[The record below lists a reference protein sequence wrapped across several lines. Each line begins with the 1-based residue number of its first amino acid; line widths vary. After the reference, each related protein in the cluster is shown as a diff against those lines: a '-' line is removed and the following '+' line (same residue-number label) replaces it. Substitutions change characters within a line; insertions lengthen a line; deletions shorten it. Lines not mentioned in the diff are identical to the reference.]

1 MKDAGT
7 ARLRSL
13 RGYFCRYGL
22 FFILHSSFLISLS
35 SCSDD
40 LLGDASGSVEEEVAD
55 GVYILTRV
63 SDNSEGT
70 RASISSTASW
80 EGGSFDEVGISSLSV
95 LFFKPDST
103 TGDDGSVSVS
113 YTLARAF
120 TTTVSSPSTTVRDTV
135 TNSAGEKAI
144 RWVVPTPPTSTGI
157 EAYTQSSKT
166 SITPSGSSTNV
177 TPASV
182 SEVPAWYK
190 MYVIANHTWGSSDLT
205 IGTTTPA
212 DLQKLLTNEDVSTA
226 FSPSGSRDYG
236 SFQMSD
242 TLTGLNAMV
251 DYTDGYGV
259 TTRRD
264 FEVSLQRALAKMCLR
279 IYYAPTG
286 ATTYTQILHTGSATD
301 TGLDRFHNDEHQFAF
316 RLVQYAACTPL
327 TLDGTGSATVYS
339 LTGTEADTVLSL
351 YDQSSDNITVPSTD
365 QHTLYS
371 LETTSTDDDGNT
383 TTTREDAC
391 VVYYLYPN
399 NWADSAAIANSS
411 LNTDAP
417 IIEDRQTY
425 LEMQIKYTPSST
437 RTVTYTY
444 EIPTNYLLPEYN
456 DAVSL
461 TDAQK
466 EELYSAYRIDRNTA
480 YWANVYVSEVE
491 AGLRVALSTGSG
503 SSAAI
508 ADLEDDPSVVNLEAT
523 STTLTISDFGDGTGD
538 GKSYSLSAGDSI
550 AAFTLGS
557 TTTVDDNGD
566 TITVTNSEGIDS
578 DGNYYQ
584 QITTTAQHDATSSAT
599 TTTLSGNSVTY
610 GTVTG
615 SSSSRRR
622 SASDK
627 TIYFTSATQSEYADS
642 TLVDSTIVTR
652 TYASDLGSYTI
663 TTNSIGQSLTRV
675 LWTSVSTDSLDN
687 NYTLTYNGTTYTG
700 TKFKEID
707 YTRYRY
713 YEGFGDPSTLTAL
726 VDGITTYTTTDS
738 INVSNST
745 RNANAASI
753 TISDTTYAVPSLTT
767 TTLTDRQ
774 LIKETAYQYDA
785 DNLISTI
792 NEYVEGLLVEPT
804 STSSTTYPD
813 TTLTFYEGVDLSS
826 ITSVTSNSTS
836 YTVSGSTCTCG
847 GTLTIKYTSDSSWTA
862 SSSTSYTA
870 ATSSDTNTGE
880 GGESSGGDTTGG
892 STFSGGGSSAR
903 RAGEGTIDDTTGD
916 GNSEG
921 GTNEGGTT
929 SNTATISSITCTTTY
944 TGTGQSTYTPS
955 ATIRVTY
962 TLSGTGD
969 QTSTA
974 TATYTSTDLKT
985 WTESTSSARRRRKR

>member
-22 FFILHSSFLISLS
+22 FFILHSSFFIY

-40 LLGDASGSVEEEVAD
+40 LLGDISGSVEEEVAD

-103 TGDDGSVSVS
+103 TSDDGSVSVS

-135 TNSAGEKAI
+135 VNSAGEKAI

-166 SITPSGSSTNV
+166 SITPSGSTTSV

-182 SEVPAWYK
+182 SDVPAWYK
-190 MYVIANHTWGSSDLT
+190 MYVIANHSWGSSDLT

-212 DLQKLLTNEDVSTA
+212 DLQKLLTNEDSKSA

-286 ATTYTQILHTGSATD
+286 ATTYTQLLHTGSATD
-301 TGLDRFHNDEHQFAF
+301 NDLDRFHNDEHQFAF
-316 RLVQYAACTPL
+316 RLMQYAACTPL

-383 TTTREDAC
+383 TITREDAC

-480 YWANVYVSEVE
+480 YWASVYVSEVE

-508 ADLEDDPSVVNLEAT
+508 ADLEDDPNVVNLEAT

-538 GKSYSLSAGDSI
+538 GQSYSLSAGDSI

-557 TTTVDDNGD
+557 TTTVDANGD
-566 TITVTNSEGIDS
+566 VITVTNSEGIDS

-584 QITTTAQHDATSSAT
+584 QITTTARHEATSSAT

-622 SASDK
+622 SASNK

-652 TYASDLGSYTI
+652 TFASDLSSYTI
-663 TTNSIGQSLTRV
+663 TTNSFGQSLTRV
-675 LWTSVSTDSLDN
+675 LWTIVNTDSLDN

-726 VDGITTYTTTDS
+726 LDGITTYSNTVS

-745 RNANAASI
+745 RNAAATSI
-753 TISDTTYAVPSLTT
+753 TISDTVYAVPSLTT
-767 TTLTDRQ
+767 TTLTFKGDEGESISR
-774 LIKETAYQYDA
+774 ITA
-785 DNLISTI
+785 DNLIITI
-792 NEYVEGLLVEPT
+792 DEDVDDLIDNPA
-804 STSSTTYPD
+804 STSSTTSTTYPD
-813 TTLTFYEGVDLSS
+813 TTLTFYEEVDLSS

-836 YTVSGSTCTCG
+836 YSVSGDSYPCG
-847 GTLTIKYTSDSSWTA
+847 GTLTIKYTSDSNWTA
-862 SSSTSYTA
+862 TSSTSYT

-880 GGESSGGDTTGG
+880 GGGSSGEDTTGG

-921 GTNEGGTT
+921 GTTEGGTT

-944 TGTGQSTYTPS
+944 TGTGQSTYTLS
-955 ATIRVTY
+955 ATIGVTY
-962 TLSGTGD
+962 TLSGTGG

-985 WTESTSSARRRRKR
+985 WTESTSSARRRRK